1 MSETENY
8 ASRYNEVVIQPEHD
22 LLLAVLDG
30 IDSEGNCIAFG
41 IQPIGLESP
50 WR

>member
-1 MSETENY
+1 MLETKNY
-8 ASRYNEVVIQPEHD
+8 ASRDNQVVLQPEHD
-22 LLLAVLDG
+22 LLLAIIDG
-30 IDSEGNCIAFG
+30 IDSEGNCITFG